1 MHPARRPPV
10 RPPRA
15 PRPVGR
21 PSRPGR
27 PRLPGRWTPRA
38 AAELVLL
45 AGAIN
50 LLSAVLP
57 AERGRLQA
65 LSAFV
70 PGAVASTA
78 TAATAAAGIGLM
90 LLAGGLR
97 RRRRSALLAT
107 VALLLGSAVL
117 HLVKSLDV
125 EEALIEAFLGGLLL
139 GRSEHFTARS
149 APGERQPVVRSA
161 LAAVGITTA
170 YGLAGLLV
178 NQRSVSGRLEPG
190 SAIGAVAR
198 MAVGLEP
205 GFALHGRFSRFF
217 PASVWAVFVVGSVIV
232 LLRALAPHSLRPAA
246 DPALPG
252 LVAATDDS
260 LAYFAT
266 RDDRASAAGGG
277 ALVSYGSFGAV
288 AVAAGDPLGPPAC
301 WPEAIDAFLETAA
314 AQGRVAAVIGCGAEA
329 ARSYE
334 LAGLRTV
341 YIGDEA
347 VLDLDAFSLD
357 GRAVRIARQ
366 SWNRALRWGYS
377 CQVWRS
383 GELDDRTAMALHALS
398 RRWRGEAAERGF
410 SMALGRLF
418 DRRDPET
425 LVVVAGDPD
434 GRPRGFLHL
443 VPWAQDGASLDV
455 MRRDRDAPA
464 VLTDFLVVEAARR
477 LPALGVRRLSLNF
490 SFLRAVLAAGSGPG
504 APLGLRLERWALQRL
519 SRAFQIETLY
529 RFNKKFGPAWRPRY
543 AAVEA
548 IEDLPRVALA
558 ALRLEGLVA
567 PPRLGTVTARRLV
580 RPAPAPSAEASQAR
594 WSARR

>member
-1 MHPARRPPV
+1 MHAASRR
-10 RPPRA
+10 
-15 PRPVGR
+15 
-21 PSRPGR
+21 
-27 PRLPGRWTPRA
+27 TPRA
-38 AAELVLL
+38 AAALVFL

-50 LLSAVLP
+50 LLSVVLP
-57 AERGRLQA
+57 AQRGRLHA

-78 TAATAAAGIGLM
+78 TAATAAAGVGLM

-97 RRRRSALLAT
+97 RRRRSALVAT
-107 VALLLGSAVL
+107 VVLLLGSAVL

-139 GRSEHFTARS
+139 GRSDRFTAHS
-149 APGERQPVVRSA
+149 APGERQPVVRSG
-161 LAAVGITTA
+161 LAAAGITAT

-178 NQRSVSGRLEPG
+178 NHRSVSGRLEPG
-190 SAIGAVAR
+190 SALGAVAR

-217 PASVWAVFVVGSVIV
+217 PASVWAVFVVGAVIV
-232 LLRALAPHSLRPAA
+232 LLRALAPHRLHRLRPAA
-246 DPALPG
+246 DPSLPG
-252 LVAATDDS
+252 LVAASDDS
-260 LAYFAT
+260 LAYFAM
-266 RDDRASAAGGG
+266 RDDRAAAGGSG
-277 ALVSYGSFGAV
+277 ALVSYGSVGAV
-288 AVAAGDPLGPPAC
+288 AVAAGDPLGAADGWPA
-301 WPEAIDAFLETAA
+301 AVDAFLETAA
-314 AQGRVAAVIGCGAEA
+314 SQGRVAAVIGCGAEA
-329 ARSYE
+329 ARTYE

-347 VLDLDAFSLD
+347 VLDLEGFSLD
-357 GRAVRIARQ
+357 GRAVRTARQ
-366 SWNRALRWGYS
+366 SWNRALRSGYS
-377 CQVWRS
+377 CQLWRS
-383 GELDDRTAMALHALS
+383 GELDDDTSAALRALS
-398 RRWRGEAAERGF
+398 RRWRGGAAERGF

-418 DRRDPET
+418 DPRDPET
-425 LVVVAGDPD
+425 LVIAARDRD

-443 VPWAQDGASLDV
+443 VPWGGDGVSLDV

-464 VLTDFLVVEAARR
+464 MLTDFLVVEAARR

-529 RFNKKFGPAWRPRY
+529 RFNKKFGPSWRPRY

-567 PPRLGTVTARRLV
+567 PPRLRSVSARRRV
-580 RPAPAPSAEASQAR
+580 RPDPARSAEASPAR
-594 WSARR
+594 SSARP